1 MNNGLLFWKT
11 IALRAELT
19 ELSRRCS
26 YEALEKAVELL
37 QANSIP
43 AWKEPEIDWAKAE
56 LGTENSNPER
66 FVSPEILWP
75 SVQKLRDKMERIQK
89 DVAEKEAKGEKLDMD
104 D

>member
-37 QANSIP
+37 RANSIP

-56 LGTENSNPER
+56 LGT
-66 FVSPEILWP
+66 
-75 SVQKLRDKMERIQK
+75 DKMERIQK